1 MPRDGQ
7 PSPAVSAPLSSD
19 TLLDLRGRVALVTG
33 GGQGVG
39 REVCHYLAQH
49 NAGGVA
55 VLDIYADRA
64 QEVVGEL
71 SELGAPAL
79 AIQCDVTDFVNVRD
93 AVARAEQTIGP
104 IEILVNNA
112 GNSGADGATSETKA
126 FWESDP
132 SDWAPWLDVNLHG
145 VLNCTN
151 AVARGMVKR
160 GYGRVVTIV
169 SDAAR
174 VGEPHLV
181 VYSAAKAGA
190 AGFMRGFAK
199 AVGRYGITANCVS
212 LAAIRTPALET
223 WLEDEESVR
232 TMLRKLVIRRVG
244 EPSDA
249 AALVLFLASDAASW
263 ITGQTYSVNGG
274 YAMGV

>member
-1 MPRDGQ
+1 MPDDGQ
-7 PSPAVSAPLSSD
+7 PAALPRPDA
-19 TLLDLRGRVALVTG
+19 LLDLHGRIALVTG

-39 REVCHYLAQH
+39 REICHFLAAH

-55 VLDIYADRA
+55 VLDFYADRA
-64 QEVVGEL
+64 GHVVDEIE
-71 SELGAPAL
+71 ELGSRAL
-79 AIQCDVTDFVNVRD
+79 AVTCDVTDFDLVCQ
-93 AVARAEQTIGP
+93 AVAQVGRELGP
-104 IEILVNNA
+104 VEILVNNA
-112 GNSGADGATSETKA
+112 GNSGADGGTSDGKV
-126 FWESDP
+126 FWESEPD
-132 SDWAPWLDVNLHG
+132 DWRPWLAVNLEG
-145 VLNCTN
+145 VLNCTG
-151 AVARGMVKR
+151 AVARGMVER

-181 VYSAAKAGA
+181 AYSAAKAGA
-190 AGFMRGFAK
+190 AGFTRAFAK
-199 AVGRYGITANCVS
+199 AAGRHGITANCVS
-212 LAAIRTPALET
+212 LAAMRTPALET
-223 WLEDEESVR
+223 WLEDEEAVKA
-232 TMLRKLVIRRVG
+232 MLRKLVIRRVG

>member
-1 MPRDGQ
+1 MPEGQ
-7 PSPAVSAPLSSD
+7 VSVPPGPDA
-19 TLLDLRGRVALVTG
+19 LLDLQGRVALVTG

-39 REVCHYLAQH
+39 REICHYLAAH

-55 VLDIYADRA
+55 VLDISADRA
-64 QEVVGEL
+64 GHVVREL
-71 SELGAPAL
+71 EKRDSRGL
-79 AIQCDVTDFVNVRD
+79 AVTCDVTDFAAVCD
-93 AVARAEQTIGP
+93 AVAQAERALGP
-104 IEILVNNA
+104 VEILVNNA
-112 GNSGADGATSETKA
+112 GNSGADGGTSETKA
-126 FWESDP
+126 FWESEP
-132 SDWAPWLDVNLHG
+132 GDWRPWLAVNLDG
-145 VLNCTN
+145 VLNCTG
-151 AVARGMVKR
+151 AVARGMVER

-181 VYSAAKAGA
+181 AYSAAKAGA
-190 AGFMRGFAK
+190 AGFTRAFAK
-199 AVGRYGITANCVS
+199 AAGRYGVTANCVS
-212 LAAIRTPALET
+212 LAAIRTPALEA
-223 WLEDEESVR
+223 WLEDEEAVKA
-232 TMLRKLVIRRVG
+232 MLRKLVIRRVG